1 MPVQYLPIAVLFW
14 VCAAMVVVILL
25 ISRFLGPYKPTTA
38 KEMPYES
45 GIVPETSARRRFEV
59 RFTLV
64 AMLFILFDIE
74 AVFMYPW
81 AVLFKRLGM
90 FGLAEMGRNCPAN
103 GRKALTLSQIHI
115 FGQAF

>member
-25 ISRFLGPYKPTTA
+25 ISRFLGPHNPTVP
-38 KEMPYES
+38 KQEPYES

-74 AVFMYPW
+74 LIFFYPW
-81 AVLFKRLGM
+81 AVSLRQLRL
-90 FGLAEMGRNCPAN
+90 FGLVEVA
-103 GRKALTLSQIHI
+103 
-115 FGQAF
+115 AFVGVLLVGYFYVWKKGGFKWE